1 LSTPRVSSDERRKP
15 RHVTTENARKAG
27 PVHDLVVALDVGG
40 TNARARI
47 ATATG
52 EGEPIPATADI
63 ATRVASATDL
73 YEFVS
78 RVVQEAERHGTVSA
92 ASVAVA
98 GPAAGGFNRLTN
110 WPSDSAIGLTELEQA
125 GLPAGHTRL
134 INDVVAGV
142 WGVHVRTRAGGHGA
156 DLQQLLAAGDGG
168 CRPGAGNF
176 VYLAPGTGLG
186 AAALIRHGFGPL
198 GASAVA
204 CEAQHTQVPR
214 FGGETGRVVDALTAA
229 LNRVPTWEDLVSGR
243 GLVHIYDAL
252 CSIAAGEPR
261 ATVGGDAHRA
271 LAVAEAAR
279 TGEDALAVAAID
291 VFYRTLGRFAQMMA
305 LAFLPCAAVVIGG
318 ASTEHNLEHLRRGGF
333 MRTFTDHHAFAA
345 LLGEIPVC
353 TVGGDVNLE
362 GGVWLAAHRS
372 SGI

>member
-1 LSTPRVSSDERRKP
+1 L
-15 RHVTTENARKAG
+15 
-27 PVHDLVVALDVGG
+27 HDLVVALDVGG

-63 ATRVASATDL
+63 ATQVASARELCD
-73 YEFVS
+73 FVS
-78 RVVQEAERHGTVSA
+78 RVVRKAEEHGVVSA

-98 GPAAGGFNRLTN
+98 GPTAGRLSRLTN
-110 WPSDSAIGLTELEQA
+110 WPSDSAIDLTELEQA

-142 WGVHVRTRAGGHGA
+142 WGVHVRTRAGGRGA
-156 DLQQLLAAGDGG
+156 DLQPLLAADDGP

-204 CEAQHTQVPR
+204 CEAQHTQVPH
-214 FGGETGRVVDALTAA
+214 FGGETGRIVDALTAA
-229 LNRVPTWEDLVSGR
+229 LTRAPSWEDLVSGR

-252 CSIAAGEPR
+252 RAMATDEPLVI
-261 ATVGGDAHRA
+261 VGSDARRA
-271 LAVAEAAR
+271 LVVAEAAR

-318 ASTEHNLEHLRRGGF
+318 ASTEHNLEHLQRGGLL
-333 MRTFTDHHAFAA
+333 RTFADHQRFAT

-353 TVGGDVNLE
+353 TVSGDVNLE